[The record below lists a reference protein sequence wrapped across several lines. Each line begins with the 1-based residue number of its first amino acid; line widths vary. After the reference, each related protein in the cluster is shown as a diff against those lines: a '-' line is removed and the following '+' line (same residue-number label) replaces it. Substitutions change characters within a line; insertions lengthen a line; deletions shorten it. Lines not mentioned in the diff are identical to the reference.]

1 MLQRL
6 FRKNQETDP
15 IRESAALTTV
25 YLLELNQK
33 FEAFVREKIAQL
45 EPVVS
50 SLEARGGQSEED
62 EWGDEPNLDKNEES
76 PISDDEP
83 PPFPETNLMTR
94 MPSPATDPGGDIAS
108 PAAPPGKEPGQAYQS
123 LRSETGVGANFALNM
138 LDEGV
143 GADTD
148 KLSAGWPAEKDD
160 DKSATSNPGG
170 EAMGDELEAETDG
183 TDALD
188 EEMADWER
196 ELAGGDDDEEEEED
210 SLPPTGPLGE
220 FE

>member
-6 FRKNQETDP
+6 LRKNQETDP

-25 YLLELNQK
+25 YLLELNRK

-50 SLEARGGQSEED
+50 SLEARGGQVDED
-62 EWGDEPNLDKNEES
+62 EWGDDSELDKNEES

-83 PPFPETNLMTR
+83 PPLPETNLVTR
-94 MPSPATDPGGDIAS
+94 MSSPATGPDCDIAS
-108 PAAPPGKEPGQAYQS
+108 PAAPPGKEPGRAHRS
-123 LRSETGVGANFALNM
+123 LRNETGVGASFSYNM

-143 GADTD
+143 GAGTD
-148 KLSAGWPAEKDD
+148 KLSPAWPAEKDD
-160 DKSATSNPGG
+160 DKPATGNPGG
-170 EAMGDELEAETDG
+170 EATGGQLEAEPDG

-188 EEMADWER
+188 EGMEDWDWER
-196 ELAGGDDDEEEEED
+196 ELGANDDDD
-210 SLPPTGPLGE
+210 PQPTGPLGE

>member
-6 FRKNQETDP
+6 LRKNQETDP

-25 YLLELNQK
+25 YLLELNRK

-50 SLEARGGQSEED
+50 SLEARGGQVDED
-62 EWGDEPNLDKNEES
+62 EWGDNFEPDKTEVS
-76 PISDDEP
+76 PTPDDGP
-83 PPFPETNLMTR
+83 PLPETNLVTR
-94 MPSPATDPGGDIAS
+94 MSSPATDPDGDIAS
-108 PAAPPGKEPGQAYQS
+108 PAAPPGKEPGRAHRS
-123 LRSETGVGANFALNM
+123 LRNETGVGASFSYNM

-143 GADTD
+143 GAGTD
-148 KLSAGWPAEKDD
+148 KLSPAWPAEKDN
-160 DKSATSNPGG
+160 DKPATGNLGG
-170 EAMGDELEAETDG
+170 EVTLEAEPDG

-188 EEMADWER
+188 EGMEDWDWER
-196 ELAGGDDDEEEEED
+196 ELGANDDDD
-210 SLPPTGPLGE
+210 PQPTGPLGE

>member
-1 MLQRL
+1 MFQRL

-50 SLEARGGQSEED
+50 SLEARGGRVEED
-62 EWGDEPNLDKNEES
+62 EWGDDPDLDKNEET

-83 PPFPETNLMTR
+83 PPLPETNLVTR
-94 MPSPATDPGGDIAS
+94 MLSPATDPDSDIA
-108 PAAPPGKEPGQAYQS
+108 PATAPPGKEPGRAHQS
-123 LRSETGVGANFALNM
+123 LRNETGVGAHFPLNM

-148 KLSAGWPAEKDD
+148 KLSTGWPAEKDD
-160 DKSATSNPGG
+160 DKPATGNLGD
-170 EAMGDELEAETDG
+170 EAIGDELEAETDG
-183 TDALD
+183 IAALD
-188 EEMADWER
+188 EEMEEWER
-196 ELAGGDDDEEEEED
+196 ELVVGDDDHP
-210 SLPPTGPLGE
+210 PPTGPLGE